1 MNVYRFDEERARREQ
16 AEKEQDRRRPSEPPA
31 LNLPDIIIW
40 LSGAMIAIHIV
51 RAFLLPVPWENWTI
65 YLFAFWPVKYTAL
78 GSLSALDMGSSIWS
92 FVTYALLHGSAMH
105 IIFNLL
111 WMAIF
116 GSAVARRFG
125 AVRFLVFSAI
135 CSVGGAFAH
144 LATHWGEGA
153 PMIGASA
160 AVSGQMAAAIRF
172 VFELGGPLGAFR
184 RSDQGAYFVPAQPL
198 SECFR
203 NQQVLVFVAVWFG
216 LNLFF
221 GIMSGPIAG
230 QPSSVAWQAH
240 IGGFIAGLALF
251 PIFDPVPRRRLS

>member
-1 MNVYRFDEERARREQ
+1 MNVYRFDDERKRREQ
-16 AEKEQDRRRPSEPPA
+16 AEKERQRQRPSGPPA
-31 LNLPDIIIW
+31 LNLPGVIVW
-40 LSGAMIAIHIV
+40 LGGAMIAIHLV
-51 RAFLLPVPWENWTI
+51 RVLLLPTAWDNWLI
-65 YLFAFWPVKYTAL
+65 YLFAFWPAKYAAL
-78 GSLSALDMGSSIWS
+78 SSLQAIDLLSSAWA
-92 FVTYALLHGSAMH
+92 FVTYSMLHGGAMH

-125 AVRFLVFSAI
+125 VMRFLVFSAL

-172 VFELGGPLGAFR
+172 VFELGGPLGAIR
-184 RSDQGAYFVPAQPL
+184 RSDQAAYFVPAQPL
-198 SECFR
+198 AECFR

-221 GIMSGPIAG
+221 GLMSGPVAG
-230 QPSSVAWQAH
+230 QPASVAWQAH
-240 IGGFIAGLALF
+240 IGGFVAGLALF
-251 PIFDPVPRRRLS
+251 PFFDPVPRRRFS